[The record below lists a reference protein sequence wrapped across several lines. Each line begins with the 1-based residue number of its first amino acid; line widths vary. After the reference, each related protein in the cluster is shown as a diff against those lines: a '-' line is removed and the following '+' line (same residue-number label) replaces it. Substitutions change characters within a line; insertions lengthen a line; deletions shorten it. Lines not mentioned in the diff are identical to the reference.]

1 MIYEYDPL
9 GKDQEKEDIQRR
21 NTENPD
27 GDYEEN
33 GVELEDGSDD
43 LVPPDADE
51 GVDNLE

>member
-9 GKDQEKEDIQRR
+9 GKDRKNEDRG
-21 NTENPD
+21 NEGTENHE

-43 LVPPDADE
+43 LVSPDAEE